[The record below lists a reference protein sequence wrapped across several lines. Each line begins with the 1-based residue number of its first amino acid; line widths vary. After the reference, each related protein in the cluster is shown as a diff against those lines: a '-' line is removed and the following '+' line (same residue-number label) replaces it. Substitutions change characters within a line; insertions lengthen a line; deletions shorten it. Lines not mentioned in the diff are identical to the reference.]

1 MILDTNAISA
11 LLDGDPAIESILS
24 VADRHHIPVIAL
36 GEYRFGLL
44 SSRRRKALEGLL
56 ATLEVES
63 FLLVPD
69 TATAR
74 SYAEVRQELKVSG
87 KPIPENDVWI
97 AALARQHKL
106 AVVSC
111 DAHFDAVPGI
121 RRRSW

>member
-11 LLDGDPAIESILS
+11 LLEGDPAIESILS
-24 VADRHHIPVIAL
+24 VADSHHIPVIAL

-56 ATLEVES
+56 DTLEVES

-69 TATAR
+69 AATAR

-106 AVVSC
+106 AVVSR
-111 DAHFDAVPGI
+111 DAHFDDVPGI

>member
-11 LLDGDPAIESILS
+11 ILDGDTAIESILS

-63 FLLVPD
+63 FLLVAD
-69 TATAR
+69 AATAR

-106 AVVSC
+106 ALVSR
-111 DAHFDAVPGI
+111 DTHFDDVPGI